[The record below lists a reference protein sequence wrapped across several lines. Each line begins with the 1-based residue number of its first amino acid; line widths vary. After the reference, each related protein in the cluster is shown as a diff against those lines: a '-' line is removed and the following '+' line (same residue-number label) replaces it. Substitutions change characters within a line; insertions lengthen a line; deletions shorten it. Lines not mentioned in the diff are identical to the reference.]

1 MRIFIVELLV
11 YVDDE
16 SVMKIKV
23 LSITNN
29 EFDAVENAI
38 DEIQG
43 QIDPIT
49 DTVIVNKWYEIED
62 DTTIINTE
70 TAYSLK

>member
-1 MRIFIVELLV
+1 MRIFVVELLV

-23 LSITNN
+23 LSIANN
-29 EFDAVENAI
+29 EFNAVENAI
-38 DEIQG
+38 DEVQG

-49 DTVIVNKWYEIED
+49 DTIIVNKWYEIED

>member
-1 MRIFIVELLV
+1 MRIFVVELLV

-16 SVMKIKV
+16 SVMEVKV
-23 LSITNN
+23 LSIANS

-38 DEIQG
+38 DEVQG

-49 DTVIVNKWYEIED
+49 DTVIVNKWYEVED
-62 DTTIINTE
+62 DTIIINTE